1 MGDESQGQDHPLFK
15 KLEKVYTNINE
26 MLEKAD
32 DAKIT
37 ADDHKI
43 VRLLGT
49 KGLDE
54 ALKVADEALNLAEKS
69 NIPGIKKAVKV
80 CTQTMAKLA
89 KIESSG
95 SASGADAGEELS
107 GAAQDLRQHRL
118 DKMARI
124 RARGDEPFKFAF
136 DRSHNIGAAR
146 QEFEAA
152 EQGAS
157 EENPAELPAQ
167 LAGRVVAFR
176 SQGKSCFADIRDEFG
191 RIQVF
196 FGLQQVGEEAF
207 ESLKDLDLG
216 DFIGVAGP
224 VKRTRRGEVTVFAT
238 SYEILTKSL
247 RASAEKYHGLKDVE
261 TRYRQRY
268 LDMVAN
274 PEVLETFKK
283 RIQVVSVM
291 REWLESRGYLEVETP
306 MLHPIPGGATAR
318 PFITHHNTYDR
329 DFYLRV
335 APELYLKRLIVG
347 GFDKVFEINR
357 CFRNEGVDT
366 RHNPEFT
373 TMELYEA
380 YQDYMGLMEE
390 TEEMLTYIIEKVVG
404 GTSFE
409 YQGHQI
415 EVKRPWRRM
424 TLHGAIR
431 EYAGI
436 DLEATRDRDEAA
448 KLAKSAGVEVDP
460 SMGYGKIVDE
470 VMSLKVQP
478 HLIQP
483 TFLHD
488 YPIELSPLAKKKRD
502 NPALTERFQPFIACL
517 EVGNA
522 FSELNDPI
530 DQRERFESQV
540 ALREAG
546 DDEAQYL
553 DEDFITS
560 LEVGM
565 PPTAGLGIGIDR
577 LAMIVTNSASIRE
590 VILFP
595 QLRSV

>member
-1 MGDESQGQDHPLFK
+1 MDQNNPLFQ
-15 KLEKVYTNINE
+15 KLEKLFTKVKETIE
-26 MLEKAD
+26 SAD
-32 DAKIT
+32 DSKISP
-37 ADDHKI
+37 DDRKLIH
-43 VRLLGT
+43 LLES
-49 KGLDE
+49 KMVDE
-54 ALKVADEALNLAEKS
+54 ALKIAEGS
-69 NIPGIKKAVKV
+69 NIPGLKKTVKV
-80 CTQTMAKLA
+80 LSQTMAKALDIEA
-89 KIESSG
+89 KP
-95 SASGADAGEELS
+95 AGAAHAEELS
-107 GAAQDLRQHRL
+107 GAAADLRQHRVN
-118 DKMARI
+118 KMERI
-124 RARGDEPFKFAF
+124 RARGDEPFKYAF
-136 DRSHNIGAAR
+136 DRSHNIEEAR
-146 QEFEAA
+146 VAFETA
-152 EQGAS
+152 EPSGT
-157 EENPAELPAQ
+157 EECPAEVPAR

-176 SQGKSCFADIRDEFG
+176 SQGKSAFADIRDEFG
-191 RIQVF
+191 RVQIF
-196 FGLQQVGEEAF
+196 FGLQQVGEESFAA
-207 ESLKDLDLG
+207 LDDLDLG
-216 DFIGVAGP
+216 DFIGVSGP
-224 VKRTRRGEVTVFAT
+224 VKRTRRGEITLFAQ
-238 SYEILTKSL
+238 SFEILTKSL
-247 RASAEKYHGLKDVE
+247 RPAAEKYHGLKDVE

-274 PEVLETFKK
+274 PEVLVTFKK

-291 REWLESRGYLEVETP
+291 RQWLEARGYLEVETP
-306 MLHPIPGGATAR
+306 MLHPIVGGATAR

-329 DFYLRV
+329 ELFLRV

-380 YQDYMGLMEE
+380 YQDYLGLMEE

-404 GTSFE
+404 SSTFE
-409 YQGHQI
+409 YQGHTI
-415 EVKRPWRRM
+415 SVARPWTRM
-424 TLHGAIR
+424 TLHDAIR
-431 EYAGI
+431 QYAGI

-448 KLAKSAGVEVDP
+448 RLAKSAGVDVDP

-478 HLIQP
+478 HLVQP
-483 TFLHD
+483 TFLYD

-502 NPALTERFQPFIACL
+502 NDALTERFQPFIACL

-530 DQRERFESQV
+530 DQRERFEAQG

-546 DDEAQYL
+546 DEEAQYL

-595 QLRSV
+595 QLRTV